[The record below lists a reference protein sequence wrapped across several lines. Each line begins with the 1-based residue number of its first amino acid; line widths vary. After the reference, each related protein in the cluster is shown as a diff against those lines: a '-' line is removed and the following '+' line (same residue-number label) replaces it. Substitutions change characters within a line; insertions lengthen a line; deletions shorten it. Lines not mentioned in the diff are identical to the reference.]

1 MPNNAEYYLSLGCD
15 QATAEYFASGRKRIV
30 AVCPNEDF
38 TLTLDFDNGERRI
51 YDCKPLLEK
60 GTVFEP
66 FMDYDNFKRVYLDDE
81 HSVAWDIDPNVN
93 SKEVWSNRV
102 DICPDSCYIDSV
114 PVGESAAVYK

>member
-1 MPNNAEYYLSLGCD
+1 MPNSVEYYLSLGCG
-15 QATAEYFASGRKRIV
+15 QAEAEYFASGRKKIV
-30 AVCPNEDF
+30 AVRPNEDF

-81 HSVAWDIDPNVN
+81 HSVAWDIDPSVN

-114 PVGESAAVYK
+114 PVDESAAVYK